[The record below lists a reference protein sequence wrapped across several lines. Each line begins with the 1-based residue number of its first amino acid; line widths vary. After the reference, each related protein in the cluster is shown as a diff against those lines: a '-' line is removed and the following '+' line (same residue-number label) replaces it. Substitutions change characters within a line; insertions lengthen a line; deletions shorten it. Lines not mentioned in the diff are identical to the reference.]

1 MVESTGPQREGHVEH
16 LNLSDLLA
24 DVAAEGPEG
33 LAAAVTGIAY
43 RSDEV
48 RPGDAFFCVTGLV
61 RDGHDFAADAAGRG
75 ATAIVVAHR
84 VGGLSVPQVVVPN
97 VRVALA
103 LASARFFGE
112 PSKDL
117 RVVGITGT
125 NGKTTTTYLLD
136 SILRF
141 AGHVTGVIGT
151 IGTRVADIE
160 ESAARTT
167 PESRDLQRLLAR
179 MRDAGVDTVSM
190 EVSSHAIDLHRVDGV
205 RFAVAAF
212 TNLTQDHL
220 DYHGSLEEYLAV
232 KTRLLESVPAE
243 CRVIDIDGTAG
254 RGMAERL
261 GARWTVGLSPLAIV
275 RAEHVVLGP
284 SHTLFRLCTPDG
296 AADVTLPLV
305 GDFNVSNALV
315 AAGCA
320 LALGVSPDQVVQGLG
335 AAAQVPGRLERVD
348 EGQSF
353 SVLVDYAHTPDGL
366 RKALETARGLA
377 AARVLVVFG
386 CGGDR
391 DNAKRPLMGAVA
403 AELADVAIV
412 TNDNPRTEDPQAI
425 VAAILLGMD
434 GARAEVSVEP
444 DRRAAIAQ
452 ALHLAGTGDVVLL
465 AGKGHEDYQILGEAK
480 VRFDDREVAREELR
494 HLW

>member
-61 RDGHDFAADAAGRG
+61 RDGHDFAADAAARG
-75 ATAIVVAHR
+75 ASAIVVAHR
-84 VGGLSVPQVVVPN
+84 VGGLSAPQVVVPN

-117 RVVGITGT
+117 RVAGITGT

-141 AGHVTGVIGT
+141 AGSVTGVIGT
-151 IGTRVADIE
+151 VGTRIADIE
-160 ESAARTT
+160 EGAARTT

-179 MRDAGVDTVSM
+179 MRDAGVDSVSM

-254 RGMAERL
+254 REMAERL
-261 GARWTVGLSPLAIV
+261 GARWTVGLSPLAVV

-284 SHTLFRLCTPDG
+284 SRTLFRLCTPDG

-320 LALGVSPDQVVQGLG
+320 LALGVSPDQVVQGLD
-335 AAAQVPGRLERVD
+335 AATQVPGRLERVD
-348 EGQSF
+348 EGQPF

-377 AARVLVVFG
+377 AGRVLVVFG

-391 DNAKRPLMGAVA
+391 DNAKRPLMGAIA

-412 TNDNPRTEDPQAI
+412 TNDNPRTEGPQAI
-425 VAAILLGMD
+425 IAAILLGMD
-434 GARAEVSVEP
+434 GARAEVRVEP
-444 DRRAAIAQ
+444 DRRTAIAQ
-452 ALHLAGTGDVVLL
+452 ALQLAGTGDVVLL